1 MTMNTTR
8 LVTFWNAG
16 EAHDVIEFLDI
27 LRDELWET
35 YGERIIAMRLEDQEY
50 NPIVQYQYCLPFE
63 GDEPF

>member
-35 YGERIIAMRLEDQEY
+35 YGEKIIAMRLEAEQYD
-50 NPIVQYQYCLPFE
+50 PMVQDQYCLPFE
-63 GDEPF
+63 DDELF